1 MTASRV
7 SSRWA
12 DRRLR
17 MAEPARLGRCRVP
30 ARRPGNF
37 HLLAQMK
44 VTKAKCLNTH
54 LAKHLWGKSSR
65 FTTTARAEP
74 LPLGVGSP
82 LRGLVFLAVRICS
95 ARRRGLL
102 VRGRLHAAP
111 LDAAAP
117 SPRAAPQAR
126 GSPARL
132 RLKPRQHIKG
142 DFRPMKSRSDE
153 GSRRNGTDDRG
164 APKKASGLQPSAL
177 HKCVFQAVCFG
188 DFHLGQQMKVT
199 RPPGR
204 DPATVGVSRH

>member
-1 MTASRV
+1 MLSQVPSWGMVAQAS
-7 SSRWA
+7 S
-12 DRRLR
+12 
-17 MAEPARLGRCRVP
+17 RVP

-54 LAKHLWGKSSR
+54 LAKHLLSKSSR
-65 FTTTARAEP
+65 FTTTERTEMF
-74 LPLGVGSP
+74 PLGVGSP
-82 LRGLVFLAVRICS
+82 LRGFVILAARICL

-102 VRGRLHAAP
+102 VRGRLNAAP

-117 SPRAAPQAR
+117 SPRTAPQAR
-126 GSPARL
+126 GTRARL
-132 RLKPRQHIKG
+132 RLKLSQHITG

-153 GSRRNGTDDRG
+153 ASRRKRPDDRG
-164 APKKASGLQPSAL
+164 APKRASGLQPYAL
-177 HKCVFQAVCFG
+177 HKCVFQALCFG

-204 DPATVGVSRH
+204 DPATDRVNR